1 MLRRVRGDR
10 SFVRLLKQMSP
21 AIQGEVETLLRETGA
36 QVLTEQK
43 SRVPVRTG
51 ALKQGLSMKV
61 LPKSRRLQVG
71 LIGKPVN
78 RKLYYG
84 RIVEF
89 GRKGQTVRA
98 RRAGGKPYLMKVR
111 GMAPRPFVYSVN
123 REDIYSRFRSL
134 WDRVLGRAAAGVS
147 DE

>member
-1 MLRRVRGDR
+1 
-10 SFVRLLKQMSP
+10 MSP